1 MEPRRR
7 WTGGGG
13 GSFTPATLG
22 GDGRAGEHQWE
33 VGKLSEGLIWVVKGR
48 VRVLHGAGRP
58 AEMAVRRGSA
68 PARMGHC
75 VASRRS
81 NGAAKI
87 RGRPCGRAPGLVE
100 R

>member
-1 MEPRRR
+1 MWRLA
-7 WTGGGG
+7 GDGQGAAAVGGG
-13 GSFTPATLG
+13 GSATPASLG

-68 PARMGHC
+68 PARMGRVC
-75 VASRRS
+75 LAW
-81 NGAAKI
+81 
-87 RGRPCGRAPGLVE
+87 GLRQGLGKVM
-100 R
+100 RHFD

>member
-58 AEMAVRRGSA
+58 RGDGRLAWQRS
-68 PARMGHC
+68 GENGSGLLGLG
-75 VASRRS
+75 ASSGTRE
-81 NGAAKI
+81 GDEA
-87 RGRPCGRAPGLVE
+87 L
-100 R
+100 